1 MQIRLPK
8 KNGQANQLT
17 IDTNQLVVIGANG
30 SGKTRFGHNLA
41 KVNPNSLLVSAQKS
55 LVIPPNF
62 VLKSRQQAEQEFF
75 SGSVVQVSKN
85 SYNSRQHQKPI
96 DPLSDYEQLL
106 ILLFAEEAAI
116 STKYRKDSLIAA
128 QAQIPK
134 TQLDFVKE
142 IWESIITHRTL
153 NLNDLTV
160 NVSGY
165 SGTEM
170 SDGERLIF
178 YIIGQVVCARQNQI
192 IIIDEPENHLHKS
205 VIKKLYNQLENVRPD
220 CLFIYLT
227 HDIDFAFTRESAD
240 KIWAKNYLGTDNW
253 DYEILDSNLPIPEQL
268 YLEVLGSRKPVIFLE
283 GDNSSID
290 YKIYEQV
297 FTDYTIKPLGS
308 CEKVIQSVKAFN
320 EQNGFH
326 NIQSFGIIDKD
337 RRPLT
342 ELPKLNSKNIWVLDV
357 AEAEN
362 LLLLE
367 NIVKSV
373 ATYMGKDPNDV
384 FNQVKANLIHYFNEQ
399 LETQILLHY
408 KELLRREYLGL
419 TNFNSKNIAD
429 VITEIDGIY
438 GAVDKQLIFN
448 NIKAEFENVVATND
462 YNAVLRL
469 FNLKNA
475 LIPHSKICE
484 LTDVKNKDGYLR
496 LVLTLLK
503 RNEALGQTIKSEID
517 DRIIKTAHNIV
528 IAASGA

>member
-1 MQIRLPK
+1 M
-8 KNGQANQLT
+8 GYT
-17 IDTNQLVVIGANG
+17 I
-30 SGKTRFGHNLA
+30 
-41 KVNPNSLLVSAQKS
+41 
-55 LVIPPNF
+55 
-62 VLKSRQQAEQEFF
+62 
-75 SGSVVQVSKN
+75 
-85 SYNSRQHQKPI
+85 
-96 DPLSDYEQLL
+96 
-106 ILLFAEEAAI
+106 
-116 STKYRKDSLIAA
+116 YRKDSLIAT
-128 QAQIPK
+128 QQEIPK
-134 TQLDFVKE
+134 TNLDFVKE
-142 IWESIITHRTL
+142 IWQSIITHRQL
-153 NLNDLTV
+153 NLDDLTV

-205 VIKKLYNQLENVRPD
+205 VIKKLYNQLERVRQD

-227 HDIDFAFTRESAD
+227 HDIDFAFTRECAD
-240 KIWAKNYLGTDNW
+240 KIWAKSYLGNDNW
-253 DYEILDSNLPIPEQL
+253 EYEILDENLPIPEQL

-297 FTDYTIKPLGS
+297 YSDYTIKPLGS

-326 NIQSFGIIDKD
+326 NIHSFGIIDRD

-342 ELPKLNSKNIWVLDV
+342 EIPKLNSKNIWVLDV

-373 ATYMGKDPNDV
+373 ATYMGKNPDNV
-384 FNQVKANLIHYFNEQ
+384 FNQVKGNLIQFFTEQ
-399 LETQILLHY
+399 LDTQILLHY

-419 TNFNSKNIAD
+419 TNFNSRTFSD
-429 VITEIDGIY
+429 VSTEIDRIY
-438 GAVDKQLIFN
+438 GLVDKQLIFD
-448 NIKAEFENVVATND
+448 NIKLEFENVIAIND

-475 LIPHSKICE
+475 LIPQSKICE
-484 LTDVKNKDGYLR
+484 LTDVKNKEGYLR
-496 LVLTLLK
+496 LILTLLK
-503 RNEALGQTIKSEID
+503 RNDLLGQTIKTEID
-517 DRIIKTAHNIV
+517 DTVKKNGT
-528 IAASGA
+528 